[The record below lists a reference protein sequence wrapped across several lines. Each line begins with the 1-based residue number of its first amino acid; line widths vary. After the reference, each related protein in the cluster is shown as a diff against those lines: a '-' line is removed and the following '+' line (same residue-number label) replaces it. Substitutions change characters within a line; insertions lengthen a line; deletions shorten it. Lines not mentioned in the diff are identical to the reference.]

1 VFASEVLRNADWIA
15 YVTRL
20 KPKEIQFLP
29 ELFAEFRE
37 HSDAKIVVFGR
48 TAEFLDDV
56 PKLALSFGRL
66 NGLDTYLATRRD
78 DSLDV
83 LNE

>member
-1 VFASEVLRNADWIA
+1 MFASEELRNAAWIA

-66 NGLDTYLATRRD
+66 SGLDTYLATRRD